1 MENVTTAVHDSQ
13 LTLIMDQLLNKII
26 DKLESFENLVNQKF
40 DETDEQIAE
49 LKSILDGVVTVTDET
64 SATCDSILAIVS
76 A

>member
-1 MENVTTAVHDSQ
+1 
-13 LTLIMDQLLNKII
+13 MDQLLNKII